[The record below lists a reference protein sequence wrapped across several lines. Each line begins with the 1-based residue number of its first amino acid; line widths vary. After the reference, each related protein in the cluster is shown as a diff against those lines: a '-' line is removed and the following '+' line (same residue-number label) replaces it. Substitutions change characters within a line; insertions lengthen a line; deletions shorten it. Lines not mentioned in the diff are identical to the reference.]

1 MREPYID
8 VAVRYT
14 STMPVATPVQQFFAL
29 RTRAEHASA
38 NRQLVAMFRAHGA
51 VRARVRLHEG
61 SFPSYFLAPLDIWLV
76 AHRLPNRF
84 RNAFGPGDPVGQ
96 RNLWPSIQLNLAAA
110 PGSAK
115 PRARFVRD
123 EHGRVWLAHSGTL
136 GGRQTGISREGFLR
150 ALGGGRR
157 VMIDDVA
164 EELVVLGTFAHP
176 DRLLEELA
184 RITHAASQYRGA
196 LAAGLR

>member
-1 MREPYID
+1 M
-8 VAVRYT
+8 VRSLAIPPSFSSLT
-14 STMPVATPVQQFFAL
+14 T
-29 RTRAEHASA
+29 RTDHARA
-38 NRQLVAMFRAHGA
+38 NRELVRMFRAHGA
-51 VRARVRLHEG
+51 RRAKVRLHEG
-61 SFPSYFLAPLDIWLV
+61 SFASYYLEPYDIWLV

-84 RNAFGPGDPVGQ
+84 RNALGPGDPLV
-96 RNLWPSIQLNLAAA
+96 RRSLWPSIQLNLAVA

-123 EHGRVWLAHSGTL
+123 DRDRIWLAHSGSL

-157 VMIDDVA
+157 VTIDGAV
-164 EELVVLGTFAHP
+164 EELVVLGSFAQP
-176 DRLLEELA
+176 APLLEQLT
-184 RITHAASQYRGA
+184 RITHAASAYRAG